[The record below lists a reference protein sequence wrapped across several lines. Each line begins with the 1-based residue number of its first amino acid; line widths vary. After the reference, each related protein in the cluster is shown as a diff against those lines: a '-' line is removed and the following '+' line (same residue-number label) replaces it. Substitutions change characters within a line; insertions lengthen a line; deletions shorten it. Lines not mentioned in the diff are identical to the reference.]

1 MEVFMKDIIRA
12 IRSEI
17 NISTKR
23 FERAKE
29 CNNYAVMA
37 VENAY
42 REGLMFALEPLVKA
56 TPSEKNTILTERKAF
71 NKDGEEVDYAIV
83 DGDFTFMVPV
93 GYTLVKKK
101 SKK

>member
-1 MEVFMKDIIRA
+1 MKDIIRA
-12 IRSEI
+12 IQSEI
-17 NISTKR
+17 NISIKR
-23 FERAKE
+23 FVKAKE
-29 CNNYAVMA
+29 FDNYAVMA

-56 TPSEKNTILTERKAF
+56 TPSIKEDTIPTERKAF
-71 NKDGEEVDYAIV
+71 NKDGQEVEYAIE

-101 SKK
+101 SKI